1 MLENISMQ
9 IIDRAIE
16 ERDRFIF
23 QTIVKHL
30 QNNEEIS
37 SEMTDRRVVSKKI
50 LIRAMQCFM
59 KEHYEEYQALM
70 KEVDY

>member
-1 MLENISMQ
+1 MLENLSMQ
-9 IIDRAIE
+9 IIDQAIE

>member
-1 MLENISMQ
+1 MLENLSMQ
-9 IIDRAIE
+9 IIDQAIE

-37 SEMTDRRVVSKKI
+37 SEMTDRIVVSKKI

-59 KEHYEEYQALM
+59 KEHYEEYQVLM